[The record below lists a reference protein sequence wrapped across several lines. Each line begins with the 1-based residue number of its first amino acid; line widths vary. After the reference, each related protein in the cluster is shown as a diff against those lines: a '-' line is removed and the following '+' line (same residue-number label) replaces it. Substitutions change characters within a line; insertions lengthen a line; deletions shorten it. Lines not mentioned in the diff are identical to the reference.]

1 MKRYDP
7 MKISATLQTL
17 FALVFFQFVASAS
30 EPRKGRE
37 RDMVF
42 VTLEE
47 LESMIKEGADVN
59 SFYSREESLVSDVAF
74 MRDTEALKRWI
85 ELGADINTV
94 NKAGYTPL
102 FSAIAV
108 SNVPVVNLL
117 IRHGAKL
124 DHRDEYGRIPLHL
137 AIAGLC
143 GPHPY
148 HPQLAIDLINAGSF
162 VNALDAKGISPLNLL
177 RLNKGNCNAG
187 GKDNKLEK
195 LLLSKGAVD
204 VSGYPWTSSK

>member
-1 MKRYDP
+1 MK
-7 MKISATLQTL
+7 KLIAFVLST
-17 FALVFFQFVASAS
+17 ALLNLVCVS
-30 EPRKGRE
+30 EPYIAGE
-37 RDMVF
+37 RNIGYL
-42 VTLEE
+42 TWEE
-47 LESMIKEGADVN
+47 VESMIKEGADIN
-59 SFYSREESLVSDVAF
+59 SFYSRSESLVSNVAF

-108 SNVPVVNLL
+108 SDVPIVKLL

-124 DHRDEYGRIPLHL
+124 DHKDEYGRIPLHL
-137 AIAGLC
+137 AIEGLC

-148 HPQLAIDLINAGSF
+148 HPQLAIDLINAGSY
-162 VNALDAKGISPLNLL
+162 VNALDSDGISPLNRL
-177 RLNKGNCNAG
+177 RLNKGYCNAG
-187 GKDNKLEK
+187 AKDNALEK
-195 LLLSKGAVD
+195 LLLRKGAVD

>member
-1 MKRYDP
+1 MNNF
-7 MKISATLQTL
+7 ATIITL
-17 FALVFFQFVASAS
+17 GVLVNLVILVSAS
-30 EPRKGRE
+30 EPSKGGE
-37 RDMVF
+37 RDMVYA
-42 VTLEE
+42 TLEE
-47 LESMIKEGADVN
+47 VERMIEEGADIN
-59 SFYSREESLVSDVAF
+59 SDDSDGMSLVSYVIL
-74 MRDTEALKRWI
+74 MRGTETLKGWI
-85 ELGADINTV
+85 ELGADINSV
-94 NKAGYTPL
+94 DKNGSTPL
-102 FSAIAV
+102 SWAV
-108 SNVPVVNLL
+108 ALSDVPSVNLL

-124 DHRDEYGRIPLHL
+124 DHKDEYGRIPLHL

-162 VNALDAKGISPLNLL
+162 VNALDAEGISPLNLL

-187 GKDNKLEK
+187 AKDNKLEK